1 MNTDYKI
8 TRKQADL
15 LYKNLSYTIRG
26 AAIEVKKNYGLGHKE
41 VLYQRAFAE
50 ELALRKIHYER
61 EKPVKIYSPKTKK
74 VIASYQPDFVVENK
88 IIVELKALEK
98 TPQIAIDR
106 VYSYL
111 RNSEY
116 ELGFLINFCSNG
128 VDIKRIIYTTD
139 RKKHVQR

>member
-1 MNTDYKI
+1 MNSIIK
-8 TRKQADL
+8 KQVDL
-15 LYKNLSYTIRG
+15 LYQRLSYEIRG

-61 EKPVKIYSPKTKK
+61 EKPIKIYSPKTKK
-74 VIASYQPDFVVENK
+74 AIASYQPDFVVENK

-98 TPQIAIDR
+98 TPQRVIDQL
-106 VYSYL
+106 YSYL

-116 ELGFLINFCSNG
+116 
-128 VDIKRIIYTTD
+128 
-139 RKKHVQR
+139 